1 MTAVPLSITLTAWSI
16 LWRPHQECSQPEG
29 KNPYY
34 FYPDPYAAYMVH
46 ESLYNYRPG
55 GFHPINLGDTLQD
68 GRYVI
73 RNKLGYGGFSTVW
86 LARDTKEEQWVSIKI
101 KTAEASAEA
110 PEDDPEAKITLDL
123 ERHYTSS
130 AQAEEKPRCFACLLD
145 CFRVTGPN
153 GTHNCLV
160 TELLGPTVDEVLETF
175 KENNLT
181 LRPDTVL
188 RASRQLLDAVDFIHQ
203 AGIAHGDLSYSNVAF
218 TCKAAK
224 ASEEDLFDAMG
235 GEPTTVAAGE
245 DEALPPNLPRH
256 MVQATAWPSWF
267 EDVDEDLCVL
277 DWGLV
282 FPRDKRLAEL
292 AQPKT
297 LRAPETFFVGGFDYR
312 HDLWRAG
319 CVIYGL
325 FYQKELCRYGGRENL
340 LVHELV
346 MRLGP
351 LPASWQAKWDEMLK
365 ADPDAGEDASVV
377 PPDYITETFEPR
389 RRAIMSACANDEQN
403 EYEEDEHTTHDYEG
417 LECLK
422 RVILGL
428 LQYQPEKRAEAKAVA
443 SWISEAWTDHRRQG
457 MEAGSD
463 EDGGDDEEGDDA
475 VGSELDE

>member
-1 MTAVPLSITLTAWSI
+1 MAAKSSEPW
-16 LWRPHQECSQPEG
+16 G

-55 GFHPINLGDTLQD
+55 GFHPVNLGDTLQD
-68 GRYVI
+68 GRYVV
-73 RNKLGYGGFSTVW
+73 RHKLGYGGFSTVW
-86 LARDTKEEQWVSIKI
+86 LARDTQEDQWVSIKI
-101 KTAEASAEA
+101 KTAEASTET
-110 PEDDPEAKITLDL
+110 PEEDAEAKISLDL

-130 AQAEEKPRCFACLLD
+130 AQAEEKPRCFARLLD

-181 LRPDTVL
+181 LRPDTIL

-203 AGIAHGDLSYSNVAF
+203 AGLAHGDLSYTNVAF
-218 TCKAAK
+218 TCKAASL
-224 ASEEDLFDAMG
+224 SEEDLIDAMG
-235 GEPTTVAAGE
+235 GEPATVEAEAGA
-245 DEALPPNLPRH
+245 DAPLPPNLPRH
-256 MVQATAWPSWF
+256 MVQVTGWPSWF
-267 EDVDEDLCVL
+267 EDVDEDICVL

-282 FPRDKRLAEL
+282 FPKGERLAEL
-292 AQPKT
+292 AQPKM
-297 LRAPETFFVGGFDYR
+297 LRVPETFFGEGGFGWGV
-312 HDLWRAG
+312 DLWRVG

-340 LVHELV
+340 LIHELV

-365 ADPDAGEDASVV
+365 DDPDAGEDASVV
-377 PPDYITETFEPR
+377 PPDLVTETFEPR

-403 EYEEDEHTTHDYEG
+403 EYEEDEHTPHDYEG

-428 LQYQPEKRAEAKAVA
+428 LQYEPEKRVGANVA
-443 SWISEAWTDHRRQG
+443 SSWITEAWTDHRRLER
-457 MEAGSD
+457 EAEG
-463 EDGGDDEEGDDA
+463 DEEGEDDA
-475 VGSELDE
+475 ANSEVDE

>member
-1 MTAVPLSITLTAWSI
+1 MAAKGSEPW
-16 LWRPHQECSQPEG
+16 G

-55 GFHPINLGDTLQD
+55 GFHPVNLGDTLQD

-73 RNKLGYGGFSTVW
+73 RHKLGYGGFSTVW
-86 LARDTKEEQWVSIKI
+86 LARDTQEGQWVSIKI
-101 KTAEASAEA
+101 KTAEASTET
-110 PEDDPEAKITLDL
+110 PEQDPEAKISLDL
-123 ERHYTSS
+123 ERHYSSS
-130 AQAEEKPRCFACLLD
+130 AQAEEKPRCFARLLD

-175 KENNLT
+175 KENSLT
-181 LRPDTVL
+181 LRPDTIL

-203 AGIAHGDLSYSNVAF
+203 AGLAHGDLSYTNVAF
-218 TCKAAK
+218 TCKSAA
-224 ASEEDLFDAMG
+224 ASEEDLIDAMG
-235 GEPTTVAAGE
+235 GEPATVAA
-245 DEALPPNLPRH
+245 EAGADAPLPPNLPRH
-256 MVQATAWPSWF
+256 MVQATGWPSWF
-267 EDVDEDLCVL
+267 EEVDEDICVL

-282 FPRDKRLAEL
+282 FPRGERLAEL

-297 LRAPETFFVGGFDYR
+297 LRVPETFFWEGGFDWR
-312 HDLWRAG
+312 VDLWRAG

-340 LVHELV
+340 LIHELV

-351 LPASWQAKWDEMLK
+351 LPANWQAKWDEMLK
-365 ADPDAGEDASVV
+365 NDPDAGEDASVV
-377 PPDYITETFEPR
+377 PPDQVTETFEPR

-403 EYEEDEHTTHDYEG
+403 EYEEDEHTPRDYEG

-428 LQYQPEKRAEAKAVA
+428 LQYEPEKRVGANVA
-443 SWISEAWTDHRRQG
+443 SSWITEAWTDHRRLER
-457 MEAGSD
+457 EAEG
-463 EDGGDDEEGDDA
+463 DEEGEDDEDEDDA
-475 VGSELDE
+475 VNSEVDE